1 MASTPPTPD
10 RIRKR
15 RALGLLGTALLLL
28 AGAVLAAAQ
37 HVDYARPVEAAPQ
50 ERDIGADYRTPVV
63 QHAPPRAQ
71 WREAVDVGLLAVG
84 LGLGAWLS
92 LARRS
97 RAGMLLLAVGGVAYF
112 GFYRRGCV
120 CPIGS
125 IQNVAVALTDPQYAV
140 SYFTVAIFLL
150 PLMAAALFGRVF
162 CGGVCPLGAIQEL
175 VLLRPIQ
182 VPARVDRALRWLRW
196 AYLGL
201 ALTLAVRPAPVRDF
215 IICRFDPFVPL
226 FRFAGPAYMLVLGGT
241 FLVLGTVIGRPYC
254 RWLCP
259 YGALLSLPARVAWR
273 SVSITP
279 DREYDCGLCA
289 TACPYGAIEERRAV
303 RTDCVSCA
311 RCYRHCPRHHVPNG
325 APAAAAEARS

>member
-1 MASTPPTPD
+1 MPMVPPPPTPG

-15 RALGLLGTALLLL
+15 RALGLLGTGLLL

-50 ERDIGADYRTPVV
+50 ERDIGAGYRTPVV

-92 LARRS
+92 LVRRS
-97 RAGMLLLAVGGVAYF
+97 RAGMFLLAIGGVAYF

-150 PLMAAALFGRVF
+150 PLVAAALFGRVF

-175 VLLRPIQ
+175 VLLRPVQ

-201 ALTLAVRPAPVRDF
+201 ALALAVRPAAARDF

-226 FRFAGPAYMLVLGGT
+226 FRFAGPAYMLLLGGA
-241 FLVLGTVIGRPYC
+241 FLLVGTLIGRPYC

-279 DREYDCGLCA
+279 DKE
-289 TACPYGAIEERRAV
+289 YGAIEGLRAV
-303 RTDCVSCA
+303 RADCVTCA
-311 RCYRHCPRHHVPNG
+311 RCYRHCPRHQPTTAASA
-325 APAAAAEARS
+325 APAEARP